1 MISVEF
7 TSNFYFHRICESRKY
22 TYFFPTY
29 LLIPPKPG
37 SSFHQKWTDNGGDP
51 TLLPPYSFWTNHEL
65 TNAESLTRKRAWRIG
80 AEQVVVLRQ
89 LAAKYEGTHNFH
101 NFTVGREVKDR
112 SNMRYMKKVEVAD
125 PVVYGETEWIS
136 VLFHG
141 QSFMLHQVC
150 ETHPGSLP

>member
-1 MISVEF
+1 
-7 TSNFYFHRICESRKY
+7 
-22 TYFFPTY
+22 

-37 SSFHQKWTDNGGDP
+37 SGFHQQWTENGGDP
-51 TLLPPYSFWTNHEL
+51 TLLPPYSFWTNHESGTSVEDL
-65 TNAESLTRKRAWRIG
+65 SQKRAWRVG
-80 AEQVVVLRQ
+80 AEQIAALRQ

-112 SNMRYMKKVEVAD
+112 SNMRYMKKIEVAD

-150 ETHPGSLP
+150 GTHSHFLP